1 MILMVEY
8 WSAFQELSC
17 SFVTKFLVA
26 GSGSI
31 LEAIRGGFSWTR
43 NVCCVGVPTDL
54 QREERAILYGSASLW
69 AGRV

>member
-8 WSAFQELSC
+8 WNAFQEMRCL
-17 SFVTKFLVA
+17 FVTKFQVA
-26 GSGSI
+26 GSGNI

-43 NVCCVGVPTDL
+43 NCCCVGVPTDS
-54 QREERAILYGSASLW
+54 QREERAILYGSASVW